1 MAEPARETIYALCS
15 CRPPAAISVVRISGP
30 HAGEALKTLTGKV
43 PAPRTAMLTRIR
55 GCEGEAV
62 DQALVLWFPAPHSE
76 TGEDVVEL
84 QLHGGR
90 AGIAS
95 VFFSSLQIARFGA
108 RGAREISG

>member
-1 MAEPARETIYALCS
+1 MAEPERETIYSLS
-15 CRPPAAISVVRISGP
+15 SGPPPAAIALVRISGP

-55 GCEGEAV
+55 GCEGEAI

-90 AGIAS
+90 GGVASGVGGLSGIS
-95 VFFSSLQIARFGA
+95 
-108 RGAREISG
+108 